1 MGGLRRW
8 AATTLDLAVET
19 SRPQLDLLAFAIAL
33 ALLAW
38 AAASFVSAHNAAASV
53 MCAMCLAGLVG
64 GRVVGVPGRV
74 LAIVALGLVF
84 ALWIIWVDRPG
95 DPVTRSA
102 LAHGTGGIV
111 AGWAIVEAARRR
123 TSNWAAIAAVTLA
136 GVVVIGMLWELGEL
150 IGDQVFD
157 TSLIP
162 SVVDSAADITFGTLG
177 GAVGI
182 ALGAVVS
189 RAGGLVGS
197 RSR

>member
-1 MGGLRRW
+1 MGGLLRW
-8 AATTLDLAVET
+8 VPTTLGFAVET

-111 AGWAIVEAARRR
+111 AGWAIVEAARRP
-123 TSNWAAIAAVTLA
+123 SNWAAIAAVTLA

-162 SVVDSAADITFGTLG
+162 KVGDSAADITFGTLG

>member
-1 MGGLRRW
+1 
-8 AATTLDLAVET
+8 
-19 SRPQLDLLAFAIAL
+19 
-33 ALLAW
+33 
-38 AAASFVSAHNAAASV
+38 
-53 MCAMCLAGLVG
+53 
-64 GRVVGVPGRV
+64 V

-150 IGDQVFD
+150 IGDQVLD

-162 SVVDSAADITFGTLG
+162 KVGDSAADITFGTLG

>member
-1 MGGLRRW
+1 MGGPPRW
-8 AATTLDLAVET
+8 APTTLGFAVET

-162 SVVDSAADITFGTLG
+162 KAGDSAADITFGTLG